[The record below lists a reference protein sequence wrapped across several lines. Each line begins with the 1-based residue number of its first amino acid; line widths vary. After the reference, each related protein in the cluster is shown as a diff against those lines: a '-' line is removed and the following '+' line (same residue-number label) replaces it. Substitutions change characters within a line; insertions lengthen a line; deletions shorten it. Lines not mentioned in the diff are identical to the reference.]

1 MKFGGFA
8 RIFDGYFR
16 AFLECV
22 RDVLPGLCTPRER
35 EHPQCKYN
43 CGVHTTNLLYFLYA
57 GSNLFML
64 YLFYNG
70 LQRIVFK
77 QNLQII

>member
-1 MKFGGFA
+1 MLHQNWSA
-8 RIFDGYFR
+8 
-16 AFLECV
+16 
-22 RDVLPGLCTPRER
+22 ER
-35 EHPQCKYN
+35 LWLLH

-70 LQRIVFK
+70 LQRTVFK
-77 QNLQII
+77 QNLKII